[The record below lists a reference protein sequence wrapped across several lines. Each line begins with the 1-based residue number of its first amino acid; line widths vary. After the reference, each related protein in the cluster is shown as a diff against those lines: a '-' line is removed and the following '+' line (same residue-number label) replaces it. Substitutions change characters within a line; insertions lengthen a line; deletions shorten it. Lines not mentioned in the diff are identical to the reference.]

1 MALSDLGGWLLGVS
15 GFRKRADSVLI
26 DAACG
31 ELESGGRFTRL
42 DQHQKLEHDWSHL
55 LLCASALSHAGDAR
69 CQAAALRIAQTCL
82 CDESATDVQRDSAAL
97 VLDALA
103 NHPAIDLA
111 VRRQLL
117 RPSFETR
124 LPGGARLD
132 FDRRS
137 LEQSIV
143 IQGNTPLR
151 VNRFQKQLWEEIQ
164 NQRWM
169 SVSAPT
175 SAGKSFILARWICEL
190 IRASEVATVVYLVP
204 TRALISQVERDLR
217 NLFLREG
224 LADVS
229 VSALPILKIEESMPQ
244 VRRRVFVFTQERLH
258 ILLSSHPDLA
268 ARALIVDEAH
278 KVGDRQRGVLLQD
291 VIERLEEAS
300 TELRVLFASPMTS
313 NPEILLADAR
323 NGLSKHS
330 FANDD
335 VTVTQN
341 LFWVAQRQRKPK
353 TWDISLC
360 VPDTSIPLGFVE
372 LEASPSPESKR
383 LSFIA
388 HAVAGSSH
396 GNIVYVN
403 GAADAEKVAGHL
415 YDLISADV
423 DDYSQDLQKLIELAQ
438 HVVHK
443 KFLLAT
449 YLRRGVAFHYG
460 NMPLLI
466 REEIERLFSK
476 GTIKYLVCTST
487 LIEGVNMSCR
497 NIFMRGPTK
506 GRGNPLSA
514 EDFWNLAG
522 RAGRW
527 GKEFQ
532 GNIFCIDPDRKDL
545 WGPDGPPRARARQPI
560 RRTTDDVLRAPAEL
574 VQFIKERAPL
584 DAAKKRPELDYV
596 FSYLAGIHVRYGGL
610 LKAPWA
616 ERHEANSLYGLSDA
630 VREAVEGLAIDPE
643 IITRNPGISPFALND
658 LLECFR
664 GRDGEVE
671 ELLPADPASNDAA
684 RIYAGIF
691 SRLCKR
697 ACPNLGPEGGRAFML
712 ALLVTRWMRGF
723 PLARLIQDRIDY
735 VAKKRK
741 RSDDAIEIRAVMNEV
756 EQIARFEAPRGL
768 SCYCDVLRQH
778 LREVER
784 EDLLNQLPLFSIFLE
799 LGVNQQTQISLIGI
813 GLSRTSTIAISE
825 LITADWLTE
834 SQVLQWLESNREF
847 WSHAS
852 LPALVKRE
860 IEQVLEQ
867 HKARVDATFAT
878 GG

>member
-1 MALSDLGGWLLGVS
+1 MALRDIGGWLLEVP
-15 GFRKRADSVLI
+15 GFRSRADSVVV

-31 ELESGGRFTRL
+31 ELEAGTRFTRRDAHKEL
-42 DQHQKLEHDWSHL
+42 KHDWSYL
-55 LLCASALSHAGDAR
+55 LLCASVLVNANDGR
-69 CQAAALRIAQTCL
+69 CQATALRIAQTCL
-82 CDESATDVQRDSAAL
+82 CDSAATDVQRDSAAL

-111 VRRQLL
+111 VHRKLL
-117 RPSFETR
+117 NPAFESR

-132 FDRRS
+132 FGRRS

-143 IQGNTPLR
+143 LKGDTPLR
-151 VNRFQKQLWEEIQ
+151 VNRFQKQLWNEIR
-164 NQRWM
+164 NQGWM

-190 IRASEVATVVYLVP
+190 MRSTEVATIVYLVP

-217 NLFLREG
+217 DLFGKEE

-229 VSALPILKIEESMPQ
+229 VSALPILKAEETVP
-244 VRRRVFVFTQERLH
+244 RRVWVFTQERLH

-268 ARALIVDEAH
+268 VRALIVDEAH

-291 VIERLEEAS
+291 VIERVGRANA
-300 TELRVLFASPMTS
+300 ELQVLFASPMTS
-313 NPEILLADAR
+313 NPEVLLADAGENLAR
-323 NGLSKHS
+323 QAFTNE
-330 FANDD
+330 D

-341 LFWVAQRQRKPK
+341 LFWVSQRPRKPK
-353 TWDISLC
+353 LWDVTLC
-360 VPDTSIPLGFVE
+360 FRNVSVPLGTVE

-383 LSFIA
+383 LSFVA
-388 HAVAGSSH
+388 HAVAGTSH

-403 GAADAEKVAGHL
+403 GAADAEKIAGQL
-415 YDLISADV
+415 YGLVGTNVEGDGAKDI
-423 DDYSQDLQKLIELAQ
+423 QQLIELAQ

-449 YLRRGVAFHYG
+449 YLRRGVSFHYG

-466 REEIERLFSK
+466 REEIERLFSA

-506 GRGNPLSA
+506 GRGHPLSA

-532 GNIFCIDPDRKDL
+532 GNIFCIDPDRQDL
-545 WGPDGPPRARARQPI
+545 WGANGPPRERTRQPI
-560 RRTTDDVLRAPAEL
+560 RRTTDEVLGVPTDL
-574 VQFIKERAPL
+574 VQFIKDRAPL
-584 DAAKKRPELDYV
+584 DTARKRPEFEYV

-616 ERHEANSLYGLSDA
+616 GRYEEGSLDDLAEVVKD
-630 VREAVEGLAIDPE
+630 AVEGLAIEPDT
-643 IITRNPGISPFALND
+643 IARNPGINAFALDD
-658 LLECFR
+658 LLKYFR
-664 GRDGEVE
+664 EREGDVE

-684 RIYAGIF
+684 KVYAGIF
-691 SRLCKR
+691 GRLCRR

-735 VAKKRK
+735 LTKKNK
-741 RSDDAIEIRAVMNEV
+741 FADEAVEIRTVMNEV

-778 LREVER
+778 LREIKR
-784 EDLLNQLPLFSIFLE
+784 DDLLEQLPLFNVFLE
-799 LGVNQQTQISLIGI
+799 LGVSQQTQISLIGI
-813 GLSRTSTIAISE
+813 GLSRTSTIAVSE
-825 LITADWLTE
+825 LITSDSLAE
-834 SQVLQWLESNREF
+834 PQVLQWLEHNEEL
-847 WSHAS
+847 WSHSS

-860 IEQVLEQ
+860 IERVLEQ
-867 HKARVDATFAT
+867 HKARTS
-878 GG
+878 